1 MGRLIDPTAV
11 IHKQAE
17 LGEDVAVGPFSVIG
31 PNVIIGTGSTIGSHV
46 IIERFTEIGQA
57 CHISHGAVIG
67 TPAQDYK
74 YVEGVSYVRIGS
86 ENDIREFVTIHR
98 SSREGESTIIGNR
111 NMFMAYSHVAHDC
124 IIGNEVILTNY
135 SGLSGYVTVEDGA
148 IISGLVGV
156 HQFVRIGTL
165 ALISGM
171 TRVSQ
176 DIVPYVIAE
185 GNPAGIKGLNSVG
198 LRRKAFSAEARLALK
213 RAFKLLFRSNL
224 NTTQAL
230 DRIKSEVELFPEIEH
245 LIDFVAKSE
254 RGICK

>member
-1 MGRLIDPTAV
+1 MGNRIDPRAV
-11 IHKQAE
+11 IDTQAE
-17 LGEDVAVGPFSVIG
+17 LGEEVVVGPFSVIG
-31 PNVIIGTGSTIGSHV
+31 PQVKIGAGTVIGSHV
-46 IIERFTEIGQA
+46 VIERFTEIGPG
-57 CHISHGAVIG
+57 CKISHGAVIG
-67 TPAQDYK
+67 TPPQDYK
-74 YVEGVSYVRIGS
+74 YMEGVSFVRIGS

-98 SSREGESTIIGNR
+98 SSRQGESTIIGNR
-111 NMFMAYSHVAHDC
+111 NLFMAYSHVAHDC
-124 IIGNEVILTNY
+124 IIGDDVILTNY

-165 ALISGM
+165 AMISGM

-185 GNPAGIKGLNSVG
+185 GNPAEIKGLNSIG
-198 LRRKAFSAEARLALK
+198 LRRKGFSAELRLALK
-213 RAFKLLFRSNL
+213 RAFKLLFRYSL

-230 DRIKSEVELFPEIEH
+230 DRIKSEVELFPEIDH
-245 LIDFVAKSE
+245 LIEFIAKSE